1 MSDEALDPSLQAI
14 QGGDDFERQ
23 MQLRRI
29 AQEAFVK
36 VASKEAAAKALKARP
51 RIQRT
56 FKVGEAVYV
65 YRVLRKKKSVQ
76 GHESGERGHGVGQKA
91 SWIGPGFVLAMEGS
105 IVWLNMY
112 GELWR
117 AAVEQVRGDHWGVL
131 RDAGAFEERISPSWL

>member
-29 AQEAFVK
+29 VQEAFVK

-91 SWIGPGFVLAMEGS
+91 LMGRPWIRSGYGRFNRVVEY
-105 IVWLNMY
+105 VW
-112 GELWR
+112 R
-117 AAVEQVRGDHWGVL
+117 VVESCGGTSQDSHN
-131 RDAGAFEERISPSWL
+131 